1 MQVGFANTLKTSDNE
16 DMKRFPLLLTALFA
30 LASVA
35 FADQPAAST
44 VMAKAQAMA
53 KAQKKSIFVSFD
65 ASW

>member
-1 MQVGFANTLKTSDNE
+1 MQVGFASGSKTSDNE

-35 FADQPAAST
+35 FADKPAASEL
-44 VMAKAQAMA
+44 MAKAQAQA
-53 KAQKKSIFVSFD
+53 QAQKKSIFVSFD